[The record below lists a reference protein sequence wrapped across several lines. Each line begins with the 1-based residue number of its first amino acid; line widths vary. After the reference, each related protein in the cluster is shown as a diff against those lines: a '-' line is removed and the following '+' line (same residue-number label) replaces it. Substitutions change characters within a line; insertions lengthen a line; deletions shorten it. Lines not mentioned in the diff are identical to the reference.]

1 MPKSPPLTGHVA
13 RLIDGSLN
21 AIAPRRSVKE
31 IARMVGISAVMLSN
45 VRHGRNKLPIE
56 YVAKLASAFD
66 IDPRH
71 LLLLVL
77 DEALRPEARNVITS
91 LLGRLVTDNEM
102 AIVEVVRVASEGMD
116 PVVSKE
122 VEDGL
127 MNLFAA

>member
-13 RLIDGSLN
+13 RFIDGSLN

-31 IARMVGISAVMLSN
+31 IARMIGTSAVMLSN

-56 YVAKLASAFD
+56 YVAKLASTLD
-66 IDPRH
+66 VDPRQ

-77 DEALRPEARNVITS
+77 DEAMRPEARNVIVS

-102 AIVEVVRVASEGMD
+102 AIIEVVRVASGRKD
-116 PVVSKE
+116 PAVTGE

-127 MNLFAA
+127 MHLFAA